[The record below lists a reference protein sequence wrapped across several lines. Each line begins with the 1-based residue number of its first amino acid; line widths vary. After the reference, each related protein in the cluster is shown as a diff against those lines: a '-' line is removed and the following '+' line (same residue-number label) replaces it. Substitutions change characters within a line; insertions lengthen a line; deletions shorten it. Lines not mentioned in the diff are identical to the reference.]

1 MSLALSSKRYAQA
14 VFQIAKLNNDY
25 DSWQQNLNRIAELM
39 QNREFAE
46 VVDNPKFSFNQK
58 EKIIRK
64 LLQGIDPLAVNL
76 ALVLV
81 LKNRFKYAGQIA
93 TEYSSIYDASR
104 GIKRAV
110 FITAVKLDEKERK
123 YCTTQ
128 LEELIGCKLN
138 IAFEV
143 DEKIIGGFIAR
154 INGTLLDGS
163 LRNRLNILR
172 NQLSKQGKY

>member
-1 MSLALSSKRYAQA
+1 MSAALSSKRYAQA
-14 VFQIAKLNNDY
+14 IFQIAKTNKDF
-25 DSWQQNLNRIAELM
+25 DTWQRNLSRISELM
-39 QNREFAE
+39 QNPEFAE
-46 VVDNPKFSFNQK
+46 VIDSPKFRFDQK

-64 LLQGIDPLAVNL
+64 LLTGIDPLAMNF
-76 ALVLV
+76 ALLLV

-104 GIKRAV
+104 GIKRAI

-138 IAFEV
+138 IDFEV

-154 INGTLLDGS
+154 IDGTLIDGS
-163 LRNRLNILR
+163 LRNRLTILR